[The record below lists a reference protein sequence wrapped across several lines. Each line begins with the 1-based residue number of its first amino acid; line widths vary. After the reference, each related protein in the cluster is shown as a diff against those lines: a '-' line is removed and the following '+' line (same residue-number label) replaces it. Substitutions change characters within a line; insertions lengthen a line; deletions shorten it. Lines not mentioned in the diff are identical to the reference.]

1 MKQVLDSIKGRVIV
15 ILLVFL
21 SLSHFVGLWLYVER
35 SEVASALLHDAL
47 LAERIALISK
57 LAERTP
63 VGERASLLKLVSG
76 PLVRFSQSPA
86 PSLGQTLPEGSRP
99 HLFEHLLG
107 VFLDRDLHKGIR
119 VAYTEE
125 NTQALTGLLS
135 AVNASAHAE
144 IGHLPSG
151 PLAEIYPV
159 GAVTTEIELGDG
171 TWLAAAAPLLSINP
185 FSPWKVGAALGAMLT
200 SVLLVAG
207 WVVQRWTQPLTY
219 FAAAAERLGTDLHA
233 PHMSETGPFEVRTA
247 ARAFNRM
254 QDRIRRLVED
264 RMALA
269 AAIAH
274 DLGTP
279 VTRLRL
285 RAEDIDDEQI
295 RGPILT
301 DLQQMRRMI
310 TATLGFARLDFSVE
324 TPEVFDLMSL
334 IERVVDDLVDGGDD
348 IAIKGPPHL
357 PVRSKPIA
365 LQRALFNVIENAV
378 KYGKRASIQITEYG
392 DTIEIAVE
400 DNGPGIPEALQA
412 EIFEPFRRLPN
423 SEAVEGTGL
432 GLTVARSLVRG
443 LGGDIALANRAEGG
457 LRVSI
462 SLPSRQQRASGNDIC
477 DVSVDVHKAPD
488 TSSFGA

>member
-1 MKQVLDSIKGRVIV
+1 MKQVLDTVKGRVIV

-21 SLSHFVGLWLYVER
+21 SLSHLIGLWLYAQR
-35 SEVASALLHDAL
+35 SEVATALLHDAL

-63 VGERASLLKLVSG
+63 VGERSSLLSLVSG

-99 HLFEHLLG
+99 HFFEHLLG
-107 VFLDRDLHKGIR
+107 VFLDRQLHNGIR
-119 VAYTEE
+119 VAYSEE
-125 NTQALTGLLS
+125 GTQGLTGLLE
-135 AVNASAHAE
+135 AVNGSAHSE
-144 IGHLPSG
+144 IGHLPAK
-151 PLAEIYPV
+151 PLAEIFPL

-171 TWLAAAAPLLSINP
+171 TWLEAAAPLLSISL

-207 WVVQRWTQPLTY
+207 WVLQRWTQPLTY
-219 FAAAAERLGTDLHA
+219 FAVAAERLGTDIHA
-233 PHMSETGPFEVRTA
+233 PPLSETGPFEVRTA
-247 ARAFNRM
+247 ARAFNLM

-264 RMALA
+264 RIALA

-279 VTRLRL
+279 VTRLHL
-285 RAEDIDDEQI
+285 RAEEIGDEAI
-295 RGPILT
+295 RQPILA

-324 TPEVFDLMSL
+324 RPEVFDLMSL
-334 IERVVDDLVDGGDD
+334 VERVADDLVDGGDD
-348 IAIKGPPHL
+348 VVITGPPHL
-357 PVRSKPIA
+357 PVRSKPVA
-365 LQRALFNVIENAV
+365 LQRALSNVVENAV
-378 KYGKRASIQITEYG
+378 KYGKRANIQVAERG
-392 DTIEIAVE
+392 DTVEIAVE
-400 DNGPGIPEALQA
+400 DDGPGVPEALQA
-412 EIFEPFRRLPN
+412 EMFEPFRRLPQVDG
-423 SEAVEGTGL
+423 EAIEGTGL

-443 LGGDIALANRAEGG
+443 LGGEITLGNRAGGG

-462 SLPSRQQRASGNDIC
+462 SLPSRPERASDNG
-477 DVSVDVHKAPD
+477 SVVAERPQQIGKCA
-488 TSSFGA
+488 